1 MSRSKNRGGKNYWE
15 LPVMMSGVVIEVVL
29 FSFNL
34 DFSINYL
41 LRKFMK
47 INQSPQNATL
57 ILTLLGLGI
66 LHIIG
71 AELAYFLLLSMVG
84 ISLAYQDSLR
94 PLLLRQKFLMR
105 LVVVSFLT
113 TVFWVHFTGTAQALW
128 LDDIESWMT
137 GAFPD
142 SADLAQ
148 LIFNTLRAFYV
159 LFLIISG
166 INVFLAG
173 RRQEGLWEAA
183 QLPLLS
189 LIIVGV
195 IDIVS
200 GFIIA

>member
-1 MSRSKNRGGKNYWE
+1 
-15 LPVMMSGVVIEVVL
+15 
-29 FSFNL
+29 
-34 DFSINYL
+34 
-41 LRKFMK
+41 MK

-57 ILTLLGLGI
+57 IVTLFGLGI
-66 LHIIG
+66 LHLLG
-71 AELAYFLLLSMVG
+71 AQLAYFLLISLVG
-84 ISLAYQDSLR
+84 ISLASQDSLG
-94 PLLLRQKFLMR
+94 PLLRNQRVCHR
-105 LVVVSFLT
+105 LVLISFLT
-113 TVFWVHFTGTAQALW
+113 TVFLVHFSGPAHALW
-128 LDDIESWMT
+128 LDDIETWMT

-183 QLPLLS
+183 QLPLMS

>member
-1 MSRSKNRGGKNYWE
+1 
-15 LPVMMSGVVIEVVL
+15 
-29 FSFNL
+29 
-34 DFSINYL
+34 
-41 LRKFMK
+41 MK
-47 INQSPQNATL
+47 INQSSKNATL

-66 LHIIG
+66 LDIIG
-71 AELAYFLLLSMVG
+71 AKLAYFLLISVVG
-84 ISLAYQDSLR
+84 ISLAYRDSLR
-94 PLLLRQKFLMR
+94 PLLVRQRFLMR
-105 LVVVSFLT
+105 LVLISFLSA
-113 TVFWVHFTGTAQALW
+113 VFWGHFTGTAHALW
-128 LDDIESWMT
+128 LDDIETWMA
-137 GAFPD
+137 GVFPD